1 MPPSLVSLAAIKEAA
16 ERVRPIARVT
26 PLIDVSAA
34 AGRPLFLKC
43 ENLQPAGAFKIRG
56 AYNMVAQLTPEQ
68 RARGVITFSSGNHGQ
83 AMALAARELG
93 APAVVVMPTTA
104 PQIKIDG
111 ARGFGAEIILAG
123 TTSSH
128 RRAR

>member
-43 ENLQPAGAFKIRG
+43 ESFQPAGAFKIRG
-56 AYNMVAQLTPEQ
+56 AYNMVAQLTDEQ
-68 RARGVITFSSGNHGQ
+68 RRRGVITYSSGNHGQ
-83 AMALAARELG
+83 AVALAARETRT
-93 APAVVVMPTTA
+93 PAVVVMPTTA
-104 PQIKIDG
+104 PKIKVDG
-111 ARGFGAEIILAG
+111 AKGFGAEVVFEG
-123 TTSSH
+123 TT
-128 RRAR
+128 